1 MKEKRLEGF
10 LATSHIETIMSI
22 KLNKN
27 QLIAVHLLASGVKAS
42 IIAKELDLRE
52 ETLSRWRQ
60 IDDFKKALEDAT
72 EAILREIDDTHKNL
86 LICSQNVINEA
97 LNNKDLDLFKKANL
111 ALRYLSL
118 MKGKDDISQ
127 KSLNNLNYHR
137 RFADF
142 NFERF

>member
-1 MKEKRLEGF
+1 
-10 LATSHIETIMSI
+10 MSI

-72 EAILREIDDTHKNL
+72 EAILREIDETHKNL
-86 LICSQNVINEA
+86 LIRSQNVINDA
-97 LNNKDLDLFKKANL
+97 LSNEELDLFKKANL

-118 MKGKDDISQ
+118 IKGKDDITQ
-127 KSLNNLNYHR
+127 KSSHNLFKHAELGKFGVR
-137 RFADF
+137 I
-142 NFERF
+142 